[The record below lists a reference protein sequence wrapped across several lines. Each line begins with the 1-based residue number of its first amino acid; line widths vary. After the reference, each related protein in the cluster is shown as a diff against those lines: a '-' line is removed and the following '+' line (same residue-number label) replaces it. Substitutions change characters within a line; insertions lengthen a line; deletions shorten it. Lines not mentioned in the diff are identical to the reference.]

1 MNYPIL
7 YSFRRCPY
15 AMRARLALAYSGIDY
30 EHREILLKN
39 RPDELYALSPK
50 GTVPV
55 LQLNDK
61 TVIDESIDV
70 MKWALAQSDPEHWY
84 TENIEVQNSLIDQ
97 NDGDYKK
104 WLDKYKYHVRFKD
117 GSYEEYQYAVGE
129 ILKTY
134 ESILSKSPY
143 LCGDK
148 VTLADMALLPFI
160 RQGAYVD
167 LNWFNAQFPI
177 LSTWLKI
184 FKESELFETIMKKY
198 TVWKSGE
205 DGILIQKH
213 YARNE

>member
-1 MNYPIL
+1 MKYHVL

-15 AMRARLALAYSGIDY
+15 AIRSRLALVYSNISY
-30 EHREILLKN
+30 EHREILLKE
-39 RPDELYALSPK
+39 RPSELYSISPK

-55 LQLNDK
+55 LQLQDG

-70 MKWALAQSDPEHWY
+70 MKWALAQSDPDCWFTDKIVE
-84 TENIEVQNSLIDQ
+84 QNSLIAL
-97 NDGDYKK
+97 NDDEYKK
-104 WLDKYKYHVRFKD
+104 RLDMYKYHERFPE
-117 GSYEEYQYAVGE
+117 GSYDEFQNAVGE

-134 ESILSKSPY
+134 ESILSKSSY

-148 VTLADMALLPFI
+148 VTLADMALFPFI
-160 RQGAYVD
+160 RQGAHVD
-167 LNWFNAQFPI
+167 LDWFNAQFPK

-205 DGILIQKH
+205 NGILIQEC
-213 YARNE
+213 YPRNE

>member
-1 MNYPIL
+1 
-7 YSFRRCPY
+7 
-15 AMRARLALAYSGIDY
+15 MRARLALAYSGIDY
-30 EHREILLKN
+30 EHREILLQN

-55 LQLNDK
+55 LQLNDG

-70 MKWALAQSDPEHWY
+70 MKWALAQSDPEYWY

-129 ILKTY
+129 ILKAY
-134 ESILSKSPY
+134 ESILSKSSY

-148 VTLADMALLPFI
+148 VTLADMALFPFI
-160 RQGAYVD
+160 RQGAHVD
-167 LNWFNAQFPI
+167 LDWFNAQFPK

-205 DGILIQKH
+205 NGILIQEC